1 MYSILDALS
10 GEAISLHLHPAI
22 AVGGC
27 FALAATFVGSLYVW
41 TIWPFTWLSGKLTES
56 GQPIPSPYQRDLP
69 LVILRRSLSLFF
81 VCVFAPLFLAFMA
94 TWSTD
99 GEGVNGVAAAAG
111 LWRIIG
117 VRSDGLLTALALPF
131 LLTHILFLGSHLLNH
146 LEGMNSVYCEPHYW
160 RLCLS
165 DAIWIRNQVVAPF
178 TEEFVFRGCMVPLL
192 TPYLGSGEF
201 SGGIYVFTV
210 NTLKCVTP

>member
-1 MYSILDALS
+1 MLPPNNQSALS
-10 GEAISLHLHPAI
+10 DEAISLALRLPPAV
-22 AVGGC
+22 AVSGC
-27 FALAATFVGSLYVW
+27 VALAATFVGSLYVW
-41 TIWPFTWLSGKLTES
+41 TIWPFTWLSKKLTQS

-69 LVILRRSLSLFF
+69 LIILRRSLSLFF
-81 VCVFAPLFLAFMA
+81 VCLFAPVFLAFLD
-94 TWSTD
+94 TWSSPGGPGT
-99 GEGVNGVAAAAG
+99 G

-160 RLCLS
+160 RLCLR
-165 DAIWIRNQVVAPF
+165 DAIWLRNQVVAPF

-201 SGGIYVFTV
+201 PRDLSSWT
-210 NTLKCVTP
+210 TR